1 MAHPKW
7 YLIDN
12 SMKSFE
18 DKMIMTKAA
27 VHHALSRPIG
37 DWFEG
42 KFLIKHQSRESFPL
56 DLSKFPPHEKLD
68 KYMDFILEKN
78 RDGSIVESSI
88 EKRGNDE
95 SGYSYIKNIKTKRII
110 DGKVHIIEKKKNI
123 MPSEYFKLLDFKDPM
138 RRSLRVKRIVM
149 IDFNFYYTI
158 DYYPDIKG
166 QPMILIVKKGSP
178 DKNQKLKFDPI
189 EKIVPIYREISNEAN
204 YYVDNMAKIDYEM
217 PDKDQAET
225 RL

>member
-1 MAHPKW
+1 VIHMVTAADGAEKFYDGATNEARYETIEEAREKDVKLREAYMAHPKW

-18 DKMIMTKAA
+18 DKMIMAKAA

-42 KFLIKHQSRESFPL
+42 KFLIKHEMRESFPL
-56 DLSKFPPHEKLD
+56 DLSKFPPHEKLN

-78 RDGSIVESSI
+78 RDGSVVESSI

-95 SGYSYIKNIKTKRII
+95 SGYSYIKNIKTKRIV

-138 RRSLRVKRIVM
+138 RRSLRVNRVVM

-178 DKNQKLKFDPI
+178 DKN
-189 EKIVPIYREISNEAN
+189 
-204 YYVDNMAKIDYEM
+204 
-217 PDKDQAET
+217 
-225 RL
+225 